1 MTDLH
6 ENAYNKN
13 LSRNEPKFKFW
24 SNAGLLLTYKC
35 NCSCEFCYYHC
46 SPEKGGLMPVDMAL
60 GAWQSLKNLVGEK
73 AKIHLT
79 GGEAFLYWEHLEQ
92 ILIEAQKQKMG
103 KVDLIETNGF
113 WATNDKIARERIT
126 RLDELGINKFKV
138 SVDLFHQEYVDIEIV
153 RRLAAIALEILG
165 PERVQI
171 RWEKYLDSTLNLKNM
186 SPSARMNEYIQT
198 LKEYP
203 CRFNGR
209 AAGKLAET
217 LATKPA
223 ESFAN
228 RNCKHSF
235 LGAKGVHID
244 PFGNVFSGTCS
255 GIIFGNINTTKQN
268 VIIDKGWQPSLR
280 EGWRTCTNHPQAA
293 FEDATQSNRKSPRW
307 LEPQSSLDEIWKNF
321 KPQNNEI
328 INTLF
333 NSGPYGLIEKAEK
346 LGYKKLPLY
355 ASKCHLCTHIRQ
367 FLFTKNIEKSTIGP
381 QECYLDKMYI

>member
-1 MTDLH
+1 MADLC

-35 NCSCEFCYYHC
+35 NCACEFCYYHC
-46 SPEKGGLMPVDMAL
+46 DQNKGGLMPVDMAL
-60 GAWQSLKNLVGEK
+60 GAWQSLKKLVGEK

-113 WATNDKIARERIT
+113 WAIDEKVTRDRIK
-126 RLDELGINKFKV
+126 RLDELGMNKFKV
-138 SVDLFHQEYVDIEIV
+138 SVDPFHQEYVDIEIV

-171 RWEKYLDSTLNLKNM
+171 RWEKYLDSKIDMKNI
-186 SPSARMNEYIQT
+186 SAAARMEAYIQAN
-198 LKEYP
+198 KDFP

-209 AAGKLAET
+209 AAGQLAEA
-217 LATKPA
+217 LASKPA

-228 RNCKHSF
+228 KNCKNSF

-255 GIIFGNINTTKQN
+255 GIIFGNVNQY
-268 VIIDKGWQPSLR
+268 P
-280 EGWRTCTNHPQAA
+280 
-293 FEDATQSNRKSPRW
+293 
-307 LEPQSSLDEIWKNF
+307 LDEIWKNF
-321 KPQNNEI
+321 TPQNNEI
-328 INTLF
+328 INPLF
-333 NSGPYGLIEKAEK
+333 NSGPYGLIDKAEK
-346 LGYKKLPLY
+346 HTWTELVEVDYKKLPLY
-355 ASKCHLCTHIRQ
+355 ASKCHLCSHIRQ
-367 FLFTKNIEKSTIGP
+367 FLFEKGYNNSTLGP
-381 QECYLDKMYI
+381 TECYV